1 MTRCHICGDTGYW
14 TGLTRPH
21 GDPDPPAEYTGPR
34 CTDRE
39 ATAILS
45 SHQDHPEHRPSLA
58 TMADGTCGCTLCRA
72 LRDLLDTRRERDE
85 AAPVLEAARW
95 ISDYCRAWYESYQ
108 RQTGD
113 PEGNPDSAP
122 PIESVNRVIHVIREY
137 DAARAA
143 AKDEGSGALH
153 IGTPLET
160 DHGGEGDEDE

>member
-1 MTRCHICGDTGYW
+1 MTIKRTNEDLEFWLEVHRKRLDGGVQCDCQ
-14 TGLTRPH
+14 
-21 GDPDPPAEYTGPR
+21 E
-34 CTDRE
+34 CN
-39 ATAILS
+39 TAL
-45 SHQDHPEHRPSLA
+45 
-58 TMADGTCGCTLCRA
+58 
-72 LRDLLDTRRERDE
+72 DLLDARAEVEKLANGVIGLSADILRLTRERDE

-95 ISDYCRAWYESYQ
+95 ISDYCRAWYESYE
-108 RQTGD
+108 RRTGD

>member
-1 MTRCHICGDTGYW
+1 MPERVSNTDIRLRIRLCENSLG
-14 TGLTRPH
+14 R
-21 GDPDPPAEYTGPR
+21 GDP
-34 CTDRE
+34 
-39 ATAILS
+39 
-45 SHQDHPEHRPSLA
+45 HH
-58 TMADGTCGCTLCRA
+58 MAL
-72 LRDLLDTRRERDE
+72 LDLLDARAKIENVDREDRQARAEVMDLECVNGIKHCNPVRFRGECVYCAIEKAERERDE

-143 AKDEGSGALH
+143 TEEQKR
-153 IGTPLET
+153 
-160 DHGGEGDEDE
+160 